1 MLRRRGLDAG
11 AKVGKGRHRGRGG
24 QNEEQYVADAETV
37 TQNSKG
43 WEDGRGATSCSP
55 EDGDVM

>member
-1 MLRRRGLDAG
+1 MLGLRWKRKARGW
-11 AKVGKGRHRGRGG
+11 GR
-24 QNEEQYVADAETV
+24 QDEEQYGAGAETV

-55 EDGDVM
+55 GDGDVM